1 MAALLA
7 MHAGHNDYGDI
18 SNSVAMGFDQ
28 CPESVDIQ
36 DDTSLE
42 ADGNLNSEEPEH
54 EHTPFMNLITRG
66 YNSIHVS
73 EKTSDI
79 KVFHTSKLKQTVRA
93 FRLFFKI
100 CCCILYVLQTL
111 EFSDTNS
118 YIPLYC
124 KNLHYLLPFNPVPEH
139 NSVLHAYQREKCFE
153 KFNYQLS
160 VNPPD
165 QTDEPILSLNNK
177 SMLRFNNIV
186 EMNNEVKSHFCS
198 LVCNSTES
206 CAAATKNE
214 FYEFCSCIVECG
226 GKLICNS
233 AVQHTKSFTRKL
245 NDYDYSKLFFYPKPL
260 PLYLIQA
267 VFSLLVMIESIFAC
281 FCSYR
286 NGVRL
291 FKLID
296 GYVIIDLVNGILF
309 ILTFLFPPCLKDL
322 FIPIFLQGLSARILL
337 NEIIYEFDTYT
348 VPTKWMNVLTQKL
361 ISLLFT
367 ITSLLFVSV
376 CFIHYLER
384 THSESSIPNLF
395 ESLWFIIITITTVGY
410 GDIYPQT
417 WYGKVFIMCLVI
429 LVLFS
434 LTTVLDELL
443 ELLGSSHKTTAAYF
457 NYVKG
462 NHVVLVTSN
471 IRMNIL
477 VDFLN
482 ELYSEE
488 SNDLVTVILCPRSPD
503 KMTENRLKSPVWRRR
518 VVLLQGSAL
527 RHIDL
532 ERACVSN
539 AKYCF
544 IIPDRQTEDPNAT
557 DQEIIL
563 RAIAIRRFAPRL
575 KLYVHILKPENR
587 FHVDFATKI
596 MCEGEIK
603 HALFASNCICPGFS
617 SFITLLLHTTSPDSD
632 ERNQDYS
639 YCSGNE
645 IYDIRLGDSKLFSQ
659 YVNKNF
665 LFTAVLVLRNSGVLL
680 IGIRKGENRKI
691 LLNPGSDYI
700 LQENDIC
707 FYISQNREEL
717 SKVVENVP
725 KYEAKNEL
733 EKMCAQVG
741 LINMHYYNMDHG
753 LENQDKSQLEASI
766 NSKEEHSTIGRRES
780 LQDSL
785 MIMQAAA
792 NKHPV
797 LYKYEKPD
805 DANTDEE
812 DIGANYDPERKQCMR
827 GGLMMQAAAD
837 NTKHHVHYKIEKSDD
852 ANTDDECIGSSYNPG
867 RRNSI
872 RESMMMLQAAASK
885 GGILTKHD
893 KQTHSSIF
901 TTSTSDKLD
910 VCTIP
915 LQSATCPVVDS
926 VFEEP
931 TQNCELGEN
940 QVDYPEFQFTDF
952 TDKESECNVPEK
964 CPETGAY
971 RPFHSYSSCNYPRR
985 KAPHHVGKKLA
996 PESAHAGGLSKLL
1009 RSQSQTTKE
1018 RIGGEGVAKKKILKG
1033 AKSKLKSRMSKL
1045 NLFDTPEPVQDA
1057 GLSVRDEQEKN
1068 ELHELEDNINF
1079 ASNFE
1084 SRAEPETITKTKHSI
1099 GVPPVRPYVGISNI
1113 NCHLISPATRQCC
1126 LQLGWKIKC
1135 HDNQKFKS
1143 TRELFRPE
1151 DPCPRKLYPFQS
1163 PNAIIL
1169 AADDAGPQ
1177 LYHFILPLRSQY
1189 LDYDQLLPIVLL
1201 IPSHPESAFLEAISW
1216 LPQVYFIVGTAESV
1230 DDLLIAGVFNANSVI
1245 LCVGD
1250 GIHEEKDE
1258 IHMTDASRL
1267 NIVLKM
1273 RKVFPNTPFY
1283 VELFHSSNMR
1293 FLSSKV
1299 QGSRKR
1305 RTNPDDFL
1313 STPYFKSGHV
1323 FSPSMLDTII
1333 YQSAKKD
1340 YIIELVRLMLGLEQR
1355 EGSAYLA
1362 KVEISENEVT
1372 QYQNYGRI
1380 MQKFAYDRKDL
1391 AIGIYRTEMQKQV
1404 SRNETLRYESVK
1416 EFLQFKLREFNME
1429 NVEIPTLPNRSKN
1442 SYVLVNPDASLSL
1455 LPNDIILVLRCN
1467 KIQTTV
1473 HHRPLLKATTS
1484 FPQGISDSGTDTDSE
1499 SENKKSKLNKLKRSF
1514 NFKIRDDGSGVKVR
1528 HSTVSEFG
1536 NDKLPEIHLPKRT
1549 MSEAI
1554 QRRMNFS
1561 HSKSNSITVTKDLPE
1576 INSSPNKFLDLSPL
1590 DGVKSI
1596 FSFGK
1601 NSYDPISDVNNGE
1614 IENSGL
1620 NKSASYNL

>member
-1 MAALLA
+1 MASILA
-7 MHAGHNDYGDI
+7 MHAGHNKHNDTRSGANLGDYE
-18 SNSVAMGFDQ
+18 Q
-28 CPESVDIQ
+28 CPDSVDLT
-36 DDTSLE
+36 DDNSLE
-42 ADGNLNSEEPEH
+42 ADGNLNGEKPEQ
-54 EHTPFMNLITRG
+54 TPFMNLITRG

-79 KVFHTSKLKQTVRA
+79 KVFHVSKGKQIVRA
-93 FRLFFKI
+93 LRLFFKI

-111 EFSDTNS
+111 EFPETNN
-118 YIPLYC
+118 YAPLYC

-139 NSVLHAYQREKCFE
+139 NSVLNAYQREKCYE
-153 KFNYQLS
+153 EFNYQLTD
-160 VNPPD
+160 NFPFD
-165 QTDEPILSLNNK
+165 QIDEPIVSHNIK
-177 SMLRFNNIV
+177 SMLRFNNIA

-206 CAAATKNE
+206 CVNATGNE
-214 FYEFCSCIVECG
+214 FYEFCSCIVDCAG
-226 GKLICNS
+226 QLICNS
-233 AVQHTKSFTRKL
+233 AVQHSKSFTKEIAK
-245 NDYDYSKLFFYPKPL
+245 YDYSKLLIYPKPL
-260 PLYLIQA
+260 PLYLVQA
-267 VFSLLVMIESIFAC
+267 VFSLLVMVESIITC
-281 FCSYR
+281 FWSYR
-286 NGVRL
+286 NGVRC

-296 GYVIIDLVNGILF
+296 GLVIIDLVNGILF

-322 FIPIFLQGLSARILL
+322 FIPIFLQCLSARILL

-367 ITSLLFVSV
+367 ICSVLFVSV
-376 CFIHYLER
+376 CLMHYLER
-384 THSESSIPNLF
+384 THSDSSIPNLF

-417 WYGKVFIMCLVI
+417 WYGKIFIMILVI

-443 ELLGSSHKTTAAYF
+443 ELLGSSHKTTSAYF

-462 NHVVLVTSN
+462 KHVVLVTSN
-471 IRMNIL
+471 VKMNFL

-503 KMTENRLKSPVWRRR
+503 KMTENGLKSPVWRRR
-518 VVLLQGSAL
+518 IVLLQGSAL
-527 RHIDL
+527 RFIDL
-532 ERACVSN
+532 ERACVAN

-544 IIPDRQTEDPNAT
+544 LIPDRQTEDPNAT

-617 SFITLLLHTTSPDSD
+617 SFMTLLLHTTSPDPD
-632 ERNQDYS
+632 EKNQDYS

-680 IGIRKGENRKI
+680 IGIRRGENRRI

-717 SKVVENVP
+717 SRVVEKVP

-741 LINMHYYNMDHG
+741 LINMHYYNMEQG
-753 LENQDKSQLEASI
+753 LQNQDKCQLETSI
-766 NSKEEHSTIGRRES
+766 SPKVDSLVPTYNTTVRRES

-785 MIMQAAA
+785 IIMQAAA
-792 NKHPV
+792 NKTKV
-797 LYKYEKPD
+797 LYKYEKQD
-805 DANTDEE
+805 DAISDDE
-812 DIGANYDPERKQCMR
+812 DLQT
-827 GGLMMQAAAD
+827 AAI
-837 NTKHHVHYKIEKSDD
+837 NTKNHVHYKLEKSDD
-852 ANTDDECIGSSYNPG
+852 ANSDDECIGVSYDPG
-867 RRNSI
+867 RRNSL
-872 RESMMMLQAAASK
+872 RESIMMLQAAASK
-885 GGILTKHD
+885 GNCHTKHE
-893 KQTHSSIF
+893 KKTHSNIF

-910 VCTIP
+910 ECTIP
-915 LQSATCPVVDS
+915 LQGAICPEVNS
-926 VFEEP
+926 VFSEP
-931 TQNCELGEN
+931 APNYDPNEN
-940 QVDYPEFQFTDF
+940 HCDYPEFQITDF
-952 TDKESECNVPEK
+952 TDRESECNMPDK
-964 CPETGAY
+964 CPESGIY
-971 RPFHSYSSCNYPRR
+971 RPYHSYSPCNYPRR

-996 PESAHAGGLSKLL
+996 PESTHAGGLSKLL
-1009 RSQSQTTKE
+1009 RPQSQMNKD
-1018 RIGGEGVAKKKILKG
+1018 RVGGEGAGKKKILLKG
-1033 AKSKLKSRMSKL
+1033 AKGKLKSRMSKL
-1045 NLFDTPEPVQDA
+1045 NLFDTPEPPQE
-1057 GLSVRDEQEKN
+1057 GLAIHDEQEKN
-1068 ELHELEDNINF
+1068 ELDQLEDNTNF
-1079 ASNFE
+1079 ASKFE
-1084 SRAEPETITKTKHSI
+1084 PRPEPEPITKTKHSL
-1099 GVPPVRPYVGISNI
+1099 GVPPVRPYIGSSNI

-1126 LQLGWKIKC
+1126 LQLGWKIQC
-1135 HDNQKFKS
+1135 HDNQKFKP
-1143 TRELFRPE
+1143 TREQFRPE

-1216 LPQVYFIVGTAESV
+1216 LPQVYFIVGSADSV
-1230 DDLLIAGVFNANSVI
+1230 DDLLIAGVLNANAVI
-1245 LCVGD
+1245 VCVGD

-1283 VELFHSSNMR
+1283 VELFHRSNIR
-1293 FLSSKV
+1293 FLPSKI
-1299 QGSRKR
+1299 QGSRMR
-1305 RTNPDDFL
+1305 RRNPDDFL

-1362 KVEISENEVT
+1362 KVELSQNDVT

-1380 MQKFAYDRKDL
+1380 MQKLAYDRKDL
-1391 AIGIYRTEMQKQV
+1391 AIGIYRTEMHKQV
-1404 SRNETLRYESVK
+1404 TRNETLRYERVQ
-1416 EFLQFKLREFNME
+1416 EFLQFKLREFNIE

-1442 SYVLVNPDASLSL
+1442 SYVLVNPAADLCL
-1455 LPNDIILVLRCN
+1455 FPDDIILVLRCN
-1467 KIQTTV
+1467 EIKTTAY
-1473 HHRPLLKATTS
+1473 HNPPLKTIKS
-1484 FPQGISDSGTDTDSE
+1484 FPQGISVTESDTDSE
-1499 SENKKSKLNKLKRSF
+1499 ADSKKSTLNKLKRSF
-1514 NFKIRDDGSGVKVR
+1514 TFKSRDDGSSTKAR
-1528 HSTVSEFG
+1528 NSTVSESA
-1536 NDKLPEIHLPKRT
+1536 NDRL
-1549 MSEAI
+1549 SEAQTPKIDDTISDAI
-1554 QRRMNFS
+1554 QKRSTISTSRDLS
-1561 HSKSNSITVTKDLPE
+1561 DRIPSPSN
-1576 INSSPNKFLDLSPL
+1576 FLDLSPL
-1590 DGVKSI
+1590 DGMKSM
-1596 FSFGK
+1596 FNFRK
-1601 NSYDPISDVNNGE
+1601 TSYEPISDANNE
-1614 IENSGL
+1614 VE
-1620 NKSASYNL
+1620 KS